1 MDMLSLSCPRKEEED
16 SKVYDNSKH
25 GDGGRD
31 FDKVSVSKEA
41 NL

>member
-1 MDMLSLSCPRKEEED
+1 MDVLSQSCPRKEEED

-25 GDGGRD
+25 GDGGGD
-31 FDKVSVSKEA
+31 FDKVSLTKEA

>member
-1 MDMLSLSCPRKEEED
+1 MDMLSQSCPRKEED

-25 GDGGRD
+25 SDGGRD